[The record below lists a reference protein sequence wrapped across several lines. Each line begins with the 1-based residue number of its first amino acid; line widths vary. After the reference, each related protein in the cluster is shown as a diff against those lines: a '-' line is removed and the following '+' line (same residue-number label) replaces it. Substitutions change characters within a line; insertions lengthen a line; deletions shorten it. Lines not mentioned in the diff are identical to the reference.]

1 MDGDTLRSRSGSF
14 NSYADTVGRSRA
26 GSSATQVPK
35 SKAEYDDVPVSE
47 ALNPDPRNEQDFHVD
62 DNKFAFTPGQLNK
75 LLNPKSLAA
84 FQALGGLRGLERG
97 LRTDLTSGLSVDE
110 ARLEGTIA
118 FEEATSQ
125 STSDKKVLIPD
136 DNSSDASQFED
147 RVRVF
152 NWNRLPARKSTGI
165 LKLLWIAYNDKIII
179 LLTIAAIVSLS
190 LGIYETVDAG
200 HGVDWIEGVA
210 ICVAILIVTI
220 VTAANDWQKE
230 RQFVKLSKRNND
242 REVKAVRSGKDVM
255 ISIFDITVGDVLHL
269 EPGDAVPAD
278 GILISGH
285 GIKCDESSATGESDQ
300 MKKTGGHEVWHQ
312 IMDGK
317 ATKKLDPFLISGG
330 KVLEGVGTYL
340 VTSVGP
346 NSTYGRIMLSLQES
360 NDPTPLQVKLGRLA
374 NWIGWLGSGAAII
387 LFVAL
392 LIRFLAQLSGN
403 PATPAVKGKQFV
415 DILIVAVTVIVV
427 AIPGEY
433 SLIPLLYGQPANV
446 SQRDFPWPL
455 HLPLHSPQHGWS
467 RKTTLS
473 VSFVPVKPWAM
484 QP

>member
-1 MDGDTLRSRSGSF
+1 M
-14 NSYADTVGRSRA
+14 
-26 GSSATQVPK
+26 
-35 SKAEYDDVPVSE
+35 
-47 ALNPDPRNEQDFHVD
+47 D

-110 ARLEGTIA
+110 ARLEGTIG

-125 STSDKKVLIPD
+125 STSDKKVPIPD
-136 DNSSDASQFED
+136 DNSSDASQFQD

-190 LGIYETVDAG
+190 LGIYETIDAG

-392 LIRFLAQLSGN
+392 LIRFLVQLSGN

-433 SLIPLLYGQPANV
+433 SLVPLLYGQFADV
-446 SQRDFPWPL
+446 SQRVFPWPL